1 MRNNSSTTNLYLI
14 TFLTLLLAAAS
25 LVNLDA
31 MSSQAMAHQKASAER
46 ATATL
51 GF

>member
-1 MRNNSSTTNLYLI
+1 MRTKSSANLYLI
-14 TFLTLLLAAAS
+14 TFLSLLLAAVS
-25 LVNLDA
+25 QVNLDA
-31 MSSQAMAHQKASAER
+31 MTSKAMANQQASAEA